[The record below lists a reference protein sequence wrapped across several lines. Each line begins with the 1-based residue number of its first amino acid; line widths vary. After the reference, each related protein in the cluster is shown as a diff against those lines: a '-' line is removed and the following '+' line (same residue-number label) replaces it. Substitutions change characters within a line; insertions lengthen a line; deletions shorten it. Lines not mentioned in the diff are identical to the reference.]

1 MTISEIRNITGL
13 SQRQF
18 ANHFGIPVG
27 TLRTWEQG
35 IATPPEYVF
44 NMIFASIRRDKMI
57 NVETIKFVKM
67 LDELAELS
75 KKGIEPFESATEETY
90 GTRVFYDEKS
100 LAREKGY
107 KIVLDACIW
116 DNPECYHHDIISYY
130 DSHSL
135 EYKIRVCFDEEGA
148 YIEVIL
154 LMSEDVIVIENG
166 AWHFG

>member
-1 MTISEIRNITGL
+1 
-13 SQRQF
+13 
-18 ANHFGIPVG
+18 
-27 TLRTWEQG
+27 
-35 IATPPEYVF
+35 
-44 NMIFASIRRDKMI
+44 MI

-130 DSHSL
+130 DSDSL
-135 EYKIRVCFDEEGA
+135 EYKVRVMIDEDGA
-148 YIEVIL
+148 FIVVTLVMSDSIVI
-154 LMSEDVIVIENG
+154 IENG
-166 AWHFG
+166 GWHIE